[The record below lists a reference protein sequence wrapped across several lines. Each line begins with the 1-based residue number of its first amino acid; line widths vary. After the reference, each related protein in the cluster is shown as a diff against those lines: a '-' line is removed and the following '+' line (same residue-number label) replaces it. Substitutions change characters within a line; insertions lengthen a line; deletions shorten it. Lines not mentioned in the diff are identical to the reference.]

1 MLLFCSKSRF
11 SKSSRVFHSRIV
23 FQTDSFFCFFF
34 YFQRI
39 YTIHQLF
46 AILLSFFWS
55 LSEFSYASLVKKNAS
70 LVSRLPEERWRR
82 IGNKH
87 KSCNLDV
94 DANSPLGAIYGS
106 VLCITKCLSVYMY
119 YLLLGGH
126 TGHKWP
132 EVWKKCNLRKPQCLL
147 QKWLIILDNH
157 FYM

>member
-1 MLLFCSKSRF
+1 MNSPGKTNFKNDQIILLLSKF
-11 SKSSRVFHSRIV
+11 FWLHAAVLQQKQVFKKLTSHEFFIRASFFKPIL
-23 FQTDSFFCFFF
+23 FFCFFF
-34 YFQRI
+34 NFQRI

-119 YLLLGGH
+119 Y
-126 TGHKWP
+126 
-132 EVWKKCNLRKPQCLL
+132 
-147 QKWLIILDNH
+147 
-157 FYM
+157 

>member
-1 MLLFCSKSRF
+1 MNSPGKTNFKKDQIILLLSKIF
-11 SKSSRVFHSRIV
+11 WLHACCFAAKAG
-23 FQTDSFFCFFF
+23 FQKAHEFFIRASFFKPILFLFFF

-87 KSCNLDV
+87 KSCNLVV

-106 VLCITKCLSVYMY
+106 VLCITKCLSVYM
-119 YLLLGGH
+119 
-126 TGHKWP
+126 
-132 EVWKKCNLRKPQCLL
+132 
-147 QKWLIILDNH
+147 
-157 FYM
+157 

>member
-1 MLLFCSKSRF
+1 MNSPGKTNFKKDQIILLLSKFFWLHAAVLQQKQVFKKLTSFSFAHRF
-11 SKSSRVFHSRIV
+11 SNR
-23 FQTDSFFCFFF
+23 FFFLFFF

-119 YLLLGGH
+119 Y
-126 TGHKWP
+126 
-132 EVWKKCNLRKPQCLL
+132 
-147 QKWLIILDNH
+147 
-157 FYM
+157 